1 MMRAQSERLGPSTYD
16 KLNKVHH
23 DLLAAYAEWIER
35 AKRHGAFKNIPTD
48 IAALLLD
55 MQHGGAMRMQRE
67 GVPRE
72 TIETVLRFALEALMV
87 RDNAIKP

>member
-1 MMRAQSERLGPSTYD
+1 MS
-16 KLNKVHH
+16 
-23 DLLAAYAEWIER
+23 LAAYSEWIER
-35 AKRHGAFKNIPTD
+35 AKLRGEFINITTD

-72 TIETVLRFALEALMV
+72 TIAKCAWVCSGG
-87 RDNAIKP
+87 RDFSR